1 MNITK
6 VVSALML
13 ITFALGANAQTME
26 GSKFTTPDYEFTTS
40 ESCKPYNHN
49 IMECVN
55 WLENVSPNIFEEEQA
70 KAKKFL
76 VDWATLSNDVSIVMD
91 EKVVTFIKSS
101 PDMLTY
107 YIGGWVKKAL
117 ITKNK
122 MFKSDY
128 AYAGLQ
134 SVMNYYK
141 RYNKLVKTDYNIEQ
155 LIQKETE
162 GGLLIQLQKDM
173 IKYDF
178 K

>member
-1 MNITK
+1 
-6 VVSALML
+6 
-13 ITFALGANAQTME
+13 
-26 GSKFTTPDYEFTTS
+26 
-40 ESCKPYNHN
+40 
-49 IMECVN
+49 MECVN
-55 WLENVSPNIFEEEQA
+55 WLENVSPNIFEDEQA

-76 VDWATLSNDVSIVMD
+76 VDWATLSDDVSIVMD
-91 EKVVTFIKSS
+91 EKIVTFIKSS

-117 ITKNK
+117 TTKNK
-122 MFKSDY
+122 LFKSDY

-141 RYNKLVKTDYNIEQ
+141 RYNKLVKTDFNIEQ
-155 LIQKETE
+155 LIKKETE

>member
-1 MNITK
+1 
-6 VVSALML
+6 
-13 ITFALGANAQTME
+13 
-26 GSKFTTPDYEFTTS
+26 
-40 ESCKPYNHN
+40 
-49 IMECVN
+49 
-55 WLENVSPNIFEEEQA
+55 
-70 KAKKFL
+70 
-76 VDWATLSNDVSIVMD
+76 
-91 EKVVTFIKSS
+91 
-101 PDMLTY
+101 MLTY